1 VEITK
6 LSLRLKSAQKGKKL
20 NNLDGN
26 IKCGNSLID
35 DKSITEKAFD
45 WNVQF
50 KEIMKNG

>member
-6 LSLRLKSAQKGKKL
+6 LSLWLKSAQKGKKL

-35 DKSITEKAFD
+35 DPVVAGEKAFD
-45 WNVQF
+45 W
-50 KEIMKNG
+50 KENFP